1 MSNEVKTSETSEC
14 LVEASN
20 LAAIGLFCF
29 QADGKSWEKEILVQ
43 TCRYL
48 GWEWEGVCS
57 PCAGD

>member
-29 QADGKSWEKEILVQ
+29 QADGKSWEKEILLQ
-43 TCRYL
+43 TCR
-48 GWEWEGVCS
+48 
-57 PCAGD
+57 